1 MFKKI
6 LVPTDGSNE
15 ATAAG
20 REAIDLAKVHGA
32 AVIAFHVAP
41 PFQPDS
47 FEDFMI
53 APQTTRET
61 WQAGMR
67 TVADRCFQGLKE
79 TAHVKGVPFS
89 TDIAYHKRPA
99 DAIGAAVKAHACD
112 LIVMGPRGR
121 SGVADYFL
129 GSVTLRV
136 LAATRIPV
144 LVHRA

>member
-1 MFKKI
+1 VFKKI

-20 REAIDLAKVHGA
+20 REAIELAKLHGA
-32 AVIAFHVAP
+32 SVIAFHVAP
-41 PFQPDS
+41 PFQRDV
-47 FEDFMI
+47 FEDFMVS
-53 APQTTRET
+53 PQTTRES

-67 TVADRCFQGLKE
+67 LVADRCFKGLKE
-79 TAHVKGVPFS
+79 TAHTKGVSFS
-89 TDIAYHKRPA
+89 TDIAYDNRPA
-99 DAIGAAVKAHACD
+99 DAIGAAVKAHDCD

-121 SGVADYFL
+121 SGVADYLL